1 MDHQAYIDGLQSIA
15 EKAMSEWTEEGIK
28 VTHIRPECIRARAG
42 RNVADITLE
51 RAVRVTNAF
60 RLLVRPGPMSSES
73 RNHDV
78 VRVTNAFRL
87 LVRPGRPISH
97 PCLPKCM

>member
-1 MDHQAYIDGLQSIA
+1 MDHQAYIDGLQRIA

-51 RAVRVTNAF
+51 RAVRSVAEWFGVEYGVGELVIDTRDADEFWAEGVKLVTLTLAQ
-60 RLLVRPGPMSSES
+60 
-73 RNHDV
+73 
-78 VRVTNAFRL
+78 
-87 LVRPGRPISH
+87 
-97 PCLPKCM
+97 

>member
-51 RAVRVTNAF
+51 RAVRSVAEWFGVKYGVGELVIDTRDADEFWAEGVKLVTLTLAQ
-60 RLLVRPGPMSSES
+60 
-73 RNHDV
+73 
-78 VRVTNAFRL
+78 
-87 LVRPGRPISH
+87 
-97 PCLPKCM
+97 